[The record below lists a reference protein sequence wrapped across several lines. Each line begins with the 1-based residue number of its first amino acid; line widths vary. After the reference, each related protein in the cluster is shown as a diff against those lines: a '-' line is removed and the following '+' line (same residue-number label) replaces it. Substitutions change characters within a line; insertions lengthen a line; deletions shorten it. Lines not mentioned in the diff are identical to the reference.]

1 MAGLA
6 AGGARSAP
14 PSVARVAAVLD
25 SSERAVLWGA
35 VVADARTGEVLLE
48 RNADRLLLPASV
60 QKVVTAA
67 TALDR
72 LGARYRYRTPLLFSG
87 VLDTSGARRTLRGT
101 FVVVGQGDPSFGSA
115 ELPLSD
121 PLEAWAEGLRARGI
135 ARVEGMLVG
144 DDDRFDDTLF
154 PEGWDVQYV
163 YRYADRYLGAPVG
176 ALSYRDNLVTLRL
189 GPGAT
194 DVAATPEGVLEVR
207 RRDRATDRT
216 RGLGAGVRRLPGTGR
231 VEITGTVRR
240 RAEDL
245 DLPVDDPTRLTLVAF
260 RNALGRA
267 GLDTTGLRLV
277 DVDERPERPD
287 WRGFDTLAVHASPPL
302 ADLVAVMG
310 TRSDNFYAEQIFR
323 TLSPGG
329 DAAGSQ
335 DAVRGFLRQS
345 GDTTGVAV
353 FDGSGLSRKNL
364 LTARALSRTLVRMA
378 AHRDV
383 DAFFGALPYP
393 GQRGGTLEHRLD
405 GVPLRAKTGSLE
417 HVRSLVGYVRT
428 ASGRDLAFVFVA
440 NHYAASDARVT
451 RLLDRMA
458 TLLAEG

>member
-163 YRYADRYLGAPVG
+163 Y
-176 ALSYRDNLVTLRL
+176 LSL
-189 GPGAT
+189 
-194 DVAATPEGVLEVR
+194 
-207 RRDRATDRT
+207 
-216 RGLGAGVRRLPGTGR
+216 
-231 VEITGTVRR
+231 I
-240 RAEDL
+240 
-245 DLPVDDPTRLTLVAF
+245 
-260 RNALGRA
+260 
-267 GLDTTGLRLV
+267 
-277 DVDERPERPD
+277 
-287 WRGFDTLAVHASPPL
+287 H
-302 ADLVAVMG
+302 
-310 TRSDNFYAEQIFR
+310 I
-323 TLSPGG
+323 
-329 DAAGSQ
+329 
-335 DAVRGFLRQS
+335 
-345 GDTTGVAV
+345 
-353 FDGSGLSRKNL
+353 
-364 LTARALSRTLVRMA
+364 
-378 AHRDV
+378 
-383 DAFFGALPYP
+383 
-393 GQRGGTLEHRLD
+393 
-405 GVPLRAKTGSLE
+405 
-417 HVRSLVGYVRT
+417 
-428 ASGRDLAFVFVA
+428 
-440 NHYAASDARVT
+440 
-451 RLLDRMA
+451 
-458 TLLAEG
+458 